1 MRGHSEAKAPTS
13 GSQGVPH
20 PTPPHPPALE
30 LRRDVLAGCL
40 EREAA
45 ESGLGS
51 ALARGK
57 DATST
62 RLRAQECKQ
71 LSAMANSWR
80 PCWTEAE

>member
-13 GSQGVPH
+13 GSQGVPRS
-20 PTPPHPPALE
+20 PPALE
-30 LRRDVLAGCL
+30 LRREVLADCL

-45 ESGLGS
+45 ELGLVS
-51 ALARGK
+51 ALARGR

-62 RLRAQECKQ
+62 GLRAQECKQ
-71 LSAMANSWR
+71 LSAVANSWR